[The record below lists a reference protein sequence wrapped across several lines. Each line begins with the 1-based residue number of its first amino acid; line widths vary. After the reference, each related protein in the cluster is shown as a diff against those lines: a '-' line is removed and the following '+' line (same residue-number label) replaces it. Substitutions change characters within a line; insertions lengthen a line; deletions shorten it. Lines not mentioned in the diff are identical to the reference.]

1 MQGLYY
7 AEARERL
14 LHRNEL
20 SFVPCLCCRIAL
32 CFSSPPEAKAERT
45 QSEGKVRVLR
55 FAIATIHRIVASPLD
70 RFRMQR

>member
-32 CFSSPPEAKAERT
+32 CFSSPPEAKPERT
-45 QSEGKVRVLR
+45 LRKVTSRPNGSNVIFESRGSLLTLPSQS
-55 FAIATIHRIVASPLD
+55 
-70 RFRMQR
+70 